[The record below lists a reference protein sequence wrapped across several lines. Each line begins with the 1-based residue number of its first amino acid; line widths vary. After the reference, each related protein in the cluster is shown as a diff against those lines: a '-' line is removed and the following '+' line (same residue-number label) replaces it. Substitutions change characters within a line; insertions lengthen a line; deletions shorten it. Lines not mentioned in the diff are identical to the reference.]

1 MLFNR
6 NMHRLFIREGE
17 KKMIILLSKDEDQKL
32 ALEGLKELTQNQ
44 TFADEV
50 ESEIM
55 FQTNLSHED
64 LTFFVEAYVLSE
76 GKKKWKKTSRNFSH
90 K

>member
-1 MLFNR
+1 MY
-6 NMHRLFIREGE
+6 RLHIRQGGE
-17 KKMIILLSKDEDQKL
+17 QMIILLSKDEDEKL
-32 ALEGLKELTQNQ
+32 AFEGLKELIQNQ
-44 TFADEV
+44 TFADEI

-55 FQTNLSHED
+55 FQTGLSHED

-76 GKKKWKKTSRNFSH
+76 GKKKWRKTSRHSSH